1 MNPGP
6 SGGELPGPLA
16 ALAPFLEHYGYLAV
30 GLLVL
35 LDNVAIP
42 VPGQTVLILA
52 AVYAGAGR
60 LSLAGVMAIAL
71 LAAVLGGCLGYLLG
85 RSGGRALVHRY
96 GRYVGLTEPRQHKA
110 EAFFGRNGG
119 KVVLIARFIDGLRQT
134 YGIIAGTTEMAWRR
148 FMLWNVLGAV
158 LWVGAW
164 STAGYLAGGN
174 IDEVYRQALRYQ
186 LILLIALVVLVLVWV
201 LRRLL
206 RRRSERGDQRD

>member
-1 MNPGP
+1 MTPAP

-35 LDNVAIP
+35 LDNAAIP

-60 LSLAGVMAIAL
+60 LSLAGVVAIAL
-71 LAAVLGGCLGYLLG
+71 LAAVLGGCAGYLLG
-85 RSGGRALVHRY
+85 RYGGRALVHRY
-96 GRYVGLTEPRQHKA
+96 GRYVALTEDRQHKA
-110 EAFFGRNGG
+110 EAFFNRNGG
-119 KVVLIARFIDGLRQT
+119 KVVLIARFVDGLRQT

-174 IDEVYRQALRYQ
+174 INEVYRQALRYQ
-186 LILLIALVVLVLVWV
+186 LFLLIALVVLVLAWL

-206 RRRSERGDQRD
+206 RRRRAAHERQR

>member
-1 MNPGP
+1 MTPAP

-35 LDNVAIP
+35 LDNAAIP

-60 LSLAGVMAIAL
+60 LSLAGVVAIAL
-71 LAAVLGGCLGYLLG
+71 LAAVLGGCAGYLLG
-85 RSGGRALVHRY
+85 RFGGRALVHRY
-96 GRYVGLTEPRQHKA
+96 GRYVALTEDRQHKA
-110 EAFFGRNGG
+110 EAFFNRNGG
-119 KVVLIARFIDGLRQT
+119 KVVLIARFVDGLRQT

-174 IDEVYRQALRYQ
+174 INEVYRQALRYQ
-186 LILLIALVVLVLVWV
+186 LFLLIALVVLVLAWL

-206 RRRSERGDQRD
+206 RRRRAEHGNRH